1 MDGQYT
7 QEKRAEESTQEGAQ
21 ENRAEGEVLFEIRT
35 GGGYTDKGLQR
46 EFGALVLS
54 HRPLW
59 NKVCEVMVI
68 VSMVILMLVFL
79 EMGTRPKEAFLGWF
93 VQGLCIGFAIGCAI
107 VAVWGVIFMWLVRPR
122 LVGRKRLATLIALKE
137 QPTIRFCADALVS
150 TSEGTDTVLSYSE
163 LPWSRTIVG
172 EHALYLEV
180 KDIPLFSVL
189 VRSDFTVGAPTHYPH
204 FSGKKPVWQL
214 RRSFK
219 T

>member
-1 MDGQYT
+1 MDEQYA
-7 QEKRAEESTQEGAQ
+7 QEKRAEETTQ

-46 EFGALVLS
+46 EFGALILS

-68 VSMVILMLVFL
+68 VSMVLLMLVFL

-122 LVGRKRLATLIALKE
+122 IVGRKRLMKTQGVKGTLRFYENSFAAITEEKE
-137 QPTIRFCADALVS
+137 EL
-150 TSEGTDTVLSYSE
+150 LSYRDF
-163 LPWSRTIVG
+163 PWQKLYLG
-172 EHALYLEV
+172 ERALYLEL
-180 KDIPLFSVL
+180 KLLPLYSVL
-189 VRSDFTVGAPTHYPH
+189 QPQDFTVGSINDLPAFLWEKAGLPAKDIT
-204 FSGKKPVWQL
+204 
-214 RRSFK
+214 
-219 T
+219 